1 MVVGRQQ
8 RRPGVSE
15 QDQETSAHF
24 RAAVQQLQRWLR
36 GEQIPFAI
44 FGSVGVAAYID
55 HGASLDL
62 HRANAYDP
70 TQQVPDIDLLVP
82 RSALDRVQARA
93 GQLRNEAFPVKVDTV
108 GSQVY
113 IDLRPDEPYSYLT
126 HRKINFPVRSTL
138 FAPQSADLF
147 GEQIQTLDPYTLLHT
162 LLGTI
167 GGGALRKK
175 DVPKIEA
182 LAAAIAS
189 GAAPTRFTAHDMRV
203 FDQYQALRREQ
214 YPVFVRSKQAWE
226 TLLGNLPPR
235 LGNAVKHYISP
246 GAQRMM
252 GKMNRTRDRE
262 SLDR

>member
-1 MVVGRQQ
+1 
-8 RRPGVSE
+8 VSE
-15 QDQETSAHF
+15 EDRETRARF
-24 RAAVQQLQRWLR
+24 LAAVQQLQGWL
-36 GEQIPFAI
+36 GSQQIPFAI
-44 FGSVGVAAYID
+44 FGSVGVAAYLD
-55 HGASLDL
+55 QGASLDF

-70 TQQVPDIDLLVP
+70 TQQIPDIDLLVP

-138 FAPQSADLF
+138 FAPQPAELL
-147 GEQIQTLDPYTLLHT
+147 GGQIQTLDPYTLLHT
-162 LLGTI
+162 LLGTV
-167 GGGALRKK
+167 GGALRKK

-235 LGNAVKHYISP
+235 LGNAVKHYVSP
-246 GAQRMM
+246 SAQRMM
-252 GKMNRTRDRE
+252 GKMNRTRDRD

>member
-1 MVVGRQQ
+1 
-8 RRPGVSE
+8 VSE
-15 QDQETSAHF
+15 QVPQTRAHF
-24 RAAVQQLQRWLR
+24 LAAVQELQGWL
-36 GEQIPFAI
+36 GKQQIPFAI
-44 FGSVGVAAYID
+44 FGSVGVAAYLD

-62 HRANAYDP
+62 HRASAYDA
-70 TQQVPDIDLLVP
+70 TQQIPDIDLLVP
-82 RSALDRVQARA
+82 RSSLDRVQARA
-93 GQLRNEAFPVKVDTV
+93 GQLRKGTFPVRVDTV

-113 IDLRPDEPYSYLT
+113 VDLRPDEPYSYLT

-138 FAPQSADLF
+138 FAPQPADLF
-147 GEQIQTLDPYTLLHT
+147 GGQIQTLDPYPLLYT

-189 GAAPTRFTAHDMRV
+189 GAAVTRFTAHDMRV

-235 LGNAVKHYISP
+235 LGNAVKHYVSP
-246 GAQRMM
+246 SAQRMM